1 MAFIGRQQMAQSQH
15 EVDTEM
21 SQGGTN
27 YKQASVWSERERE
40 ERGGALQG
48 ECFRSCLL
56 FIDASIDE
64 NKTRE
69 REKNR
74 DRDGETLKG

>member
-1 MAFIGRQQMAQSQH
+1 MGMAFIGRQQMAQSQH

-69 REKNR
+69 SEKNR
-74 DRDGETLKG
+74 ERDAKR